1 MDEPV
6 DLNLL
11 KNVLTGKRGG
21 ARPGAG
27 APKGTIQK
35 RTIDKA
41 LYREVHRQEIAKH
54 APQMIRSQVMHAI
67 GIHHLFT
74 RDKTGKFTRVE
85 DEQKTFDL
93 LEHGTEGQDFFIF
106 QKDPSVA
113 AFTDLMNRA
122 FDKPKEQEQELKVDG
137 VLEIRIAKPW

>member
-1 MDEPV
+1 MDELV

-11 KNVLTGKRGG
+11 KKLAGKHGG
-21 ARPGAG
+21 ARPNSG
-27 APKGTIQK
+27 PKKGTVQQ
-35 RTIDKA
+35 RSIDKA
-41 LYREVHRQEIAKH
+41 LHREVHRQVVAKY
-54 APQMIRSQVMHAI
+54 ADRMIRSQVMHAI

-74 RDKTGKFTRVE
+74 RDKTGKYTRVE

-122 FDKPKEQEQELKVDG
+122 FDKPKEQEQELKIDG